1 MTYRVRPSDWIAMGL
16 LVASLAMIAFTL
28 ASVFIPSDP
37 ALPDRPSIANFIA
50 ACSVFVA
57 LPSVGAILAI
67 RRPGNPI
74 GWLFLVSGAGFI
86 TGIFTTEYVGRATIA
101 GANLPGVVLVD
112 WIGAWAGPVSIT
124 LAAVWIPLLFP
135 DGHLPGPR
143 WRPVAWAAAVLIVA
157 GTVAQAIVPDA
168 SLGYNGRLAN
178 PVAVAGPVGVV
189 ASLLVGLYFPVLA
202 VLGLLSL
209 ASLIVRFR
217 RSRDAERQQLKWFLL
232 AVGFL
237 IAAVVAAAMTTNDLA
252 WYAVM
257 LGLASLPVAAGIAIL
272 RYRLYEIDR
281 LVSRSIA
288 YAAVTGGLIA
298 VYLFVNLTLTTV
310 FSSVTGSSSIAVAA
324 STLVVAALFTPL
336 RRRVQRV
343 VDRRFDRARYD
354 AERTALLFSERLRNE
369 VDLAAVAADLDN
381 TVRASIAPT
390 SVGVWLRAGER

>member
-1 MTYRVRPSDWIAMGL
+1 MSGRRRPSDRIALGL
-16 LVASLAMIAFTL
+16 FAASLAMIAFTL

-67 RRPGNPI
+67 RRPRNPI

-86 TGIFTTEYVGRATIA
+86 AGIFTTEYVGRATIA

-112 WIGAWAGPVSIT
+112 WIGAWAGSVSLT
-124 LAAVWIPLLFP
+124 LAVVWIPLLFP

-143 WRPVAWAAAVLIVA
+143 WRPVTWAAAVLIVA

-168 SLGYNGRLAN
+168 PLGYGGRLPN
-178 PVAVAGPVGVV
+178 PVAVGGPIGGI
-189 ASLLVGLYFPVLA
+189 ASLLIGLYFPVLV

-217 RSRDAERQQLKWFLL
+217 RSRDAERQQLKWFLY

-237 IAAVVAAAMTTNDLA
+237 LAAVVATVATKNDLA

-310 FSSVTGSSSIAVAA
+310 FSSVTGSNSIAVAA
-324 STLVVAALFTPL
+324 STLAVAALFTPL

-354 AERTALLFSERLRNE
+354 AEQTTAAFSERLRNE
-369 VDLAAVAADLDN
+369 VDLAAVAADLDD
-381 TVRASIAPT
+381 TVRASISPS